1 MYVSGFDRKLAVSNM
16 TAGDQPGRFLT
27 MKSLTRATFAILAC
41 FIPACSSSSSPAT
54 STDAGSHEDA
64 HADAGHPKADAGHD
78 AASGKPDTGVP
89 THKDATAPTTDG
101 GSSSDASDAAPT
113 NLPFDATGFVPPDG
127 GNAVLT
133 EATPETWSWIPFP
146 DSKCRDGSSTGIG
159 INLNPASQKV
169 MIFLEGGGACFNE
182 FTCAENPSTFGAS
195 DFAQRFPSA
204 SDGGAPESGQGIMD
218 RNPENPVSDWNFI
231 YVPYCTGDIHG
242 GNNPAGVVQHVAG
255 TQAFVGYANV
265 DLYLQRIVPTFSGA
279 TQVLLTGA
287 SGGGFGAAANYAHV
301 QRAFGSV
308 PVDLIDDSGPYMEDP
323 YLPACLQNQI
333 RELWGVDSTLGADC
347 AGACNDPN
355 SFFLDLAKSV
365 VTKNPNRQFGLME
378 SMDDGTITT
387 FFGFGNDD
395 CMVSIGQESAA
406 MFSAGLTDIRT
417 QLAADTNAGSFYF
430 PGTDHTSLED
440 DNYYSR
446 VAGTTPLT
454 TWVGALV
461 GGSTSNV
468 GP

>member
-1 MYVSGFDRKLAVSNM
+1 MD
-16 TAGDQPGRFLT
+16 
-27 MKSLTRATFAILAC
+27 ATHPTL
-41 FIPACSSSSSPAT
+41 
-54 STDAGSHEDA
+54 DAGNDVRIGQSDNSA
-64 HADAGHPKADAGHD
+64 RP
-78 AASGKPDTGVP
+78 VP
-89 THKDATAPTTDG
+89 GKDATSSDS
-101 GSSSDASDAAPT
+101 GSTPDASDAAPT
-113 NLPFDATGFVPPDG
+113 DVPFDATGFTPADA
-127 GNAVLT
+127 GNAVIT
-133 EATPETWSWIPFP
+133 EATPETWSWIPFAG
-146 DSKCRDGSSTGIG
+146 SKCRDGSTTGIG
-159 INLNPASQKV
+159 VNLNPASQKV

-182 FTCAENPSTFGAS
+182 ITCGENPSTFGAP
-195 DFAQRFPSA
+195 DFAARFPSV

-218 RNPENPVSDWNFI
+218 RNPANPVSDWNFV
-231 YVPYCTGDIHG
+231 YVPYCTGDIHA
-242 GNNPAGVVQHVAG
+242 GNNPNGSIQHLAG
-255 TQAFVGYANV
+255 TQAFVGYANI
-265 DLYLQRIVPTFSGA
+265 DLYLQRLVPTFANA

-323 YLPACLQNQI
+323 YLPACLQTQI
-333 RELWGVDSTLGADC
+333 RTLWGVDSTLGADC

-355 SFFLDLAKSV
+355 SFFLDFAKSV
-365 VTKNPNRQFGLME
+365 VTKNPQRQFGLME

-395 CMVSIGQESAA
+395 CMVTLGQESPT
-406 MFSAGLTDIRT
+406 MFAAGLTDIRT
-417 QLAADTNAGSFYF
+417 QLAADTNAGTFYF

-440 DNYYSR
+440 DNYYTR